1 MNKLKKRLSSLLVF
15 LFCIFSLSAVETK
28 VVETRHFKII
38 YDERT
43 ENAAKEIYSFAENA
57 YTSLVHFFKE
67 DPFLFIPV
75 YIEPE
80 EKVYNAYYTSFPYNR
95 IVIYD
100 APVHHT
106 LDNTEN
112 TLYMTFL
119 HELTHAFTFSIK
131 SGFGDF
137 MTQIFG
143 DWANIS
149 VNLHMLLFMQEGIS
163 VFTESMDGGGR
174 LNDPFFYTPLIQAK
188 IEGKDISY
196 MDASGGRDIMPGG
209 NMWYVYGGAFNK
221 WMAQRYGE
229 RDLASFYTKIS
240 KNLLSF
246 PQNGYS
252 SVFSNKLWSDWNRFL
267 DDMETPQ
274 EYSYPTIMTE
284 ESRSYSDLVIFDS
297 EVYALSSSK
306 EALIKLGG
314 KEERILSFYSALP
327 DLSISREGEFL
338 LPYVN
343 GKESYV
349 SIYNREGERCAKY
362 DGYYDGA
369 FLGTNLV
376 LTSTVD
382 RITYLTIMDEKSQK
396 VMDLG
401 RDVTIHE
408 FTSNDDGVFFLL
420 SRKGEEK
427 IAYLD
432 RDCNLYLLDT
442 DPDIV
447 FSSLSASSSSLI
459 SFSYLERNKEGG
471 LPKYGEIESDTM
483 TMYLSPSEY
492 TGGVN
497 YPVRFEDTVYFVSQF
512 FDHSAISRE
521 DYEKLEMGE
530 KGKVGLGIYE
540 RLEEEYDS
548 VSFDGLSL
556 SYNPLSTMKKG
567 ALIPLCLPLSSF
579 YDPSPLLGV
588 TWMTEDATE
597 TYSLLLS
604 GGYGIE
610 SDSFSFG
617 ASISSPFVSFSFS
630 GDVNPAFYNW
640 ESDLGLT
647 YSFTLSHIGEE
658 VKVEDVMGWV
668 SLNGRGSFNNYLS
681 LSYENLRQRGV
692 GRHHT
697 YGWGAKLAAFNL
709 QPSLSLFAYIPG
721 IFPYNPISPLDYA
734 IPFVVE
740 GTIDMDKVSL
750 FSRFQLLTYE
760 VQKSLR
766 FLSLY
771 FTHLDLYAKCGFSWF
786 YDGESLSQYSLG
798 LSTTLSPILGQ
809 LSRIQVE
816 IGAELNYNEETGME
830 VKFVLGAH

>member
-1 MNKLKKRLSSLLVF
+1 M
-15 LFCIFSLSAVETK
+15 
-28 VVETRHFKII
+28 
-38 YDERT
+38 
-43 ENAAKEIYSFAENA
+43 
-57 YTSLVHFFKE
+57 
-67 DPFLFIPV
+67 
-75 YIEPE
+75 
-80 EKVYNAYYTSFPYNR
+80 
-95 IVIYD
+95 
-100 APVHHT
+100 
-106 LDNTEN
+106 
-112 TLYMTFL
+112 
-119 HELTHAFTFSIK
+119 
-131 SGFGDF
+131 
-137 MTQIFG
+137 
-143 DWANIS
+143 
-149 VNLHMLLFMQEGIS
+149 
-163 VFTESMDGGGR
+163 
-174 LNDPFFYTPLIQAK
+174 
-188 IEGKDISY
+188 
-196 MDASGGRDIMPGG
+196 
-209 NMWYVYGGAFNK
+209 
-221 WMAQRYGE
+221 
-229 RDLASFYTKIS
+229 
-240 KNLLSF
+240 
-246 PQNGYS
+246 
-252 SVFSNKLWSDWNRFL
+252 
-267 DDMETPQ
+267 
-274 EYSYPTIMTE
+274 
-284 ESRSYSDLVIFDS
+284 
-297 EVYALSSSK
+297 
-306 EALIKLGG
+306 
-314 KEERILSFYSALP
+314 
-327 DLSISREGEFL
+327 
-338 LPYVN
+338 
-343 GKESYV
+343 
-349 SIYNREGERCAKY
+349 
-362 DGYYDGA
+362 
-369 FLGTNLV
+369 
-376 LTSTVD
+376 
-382 RITYLTIMDEKSQK
+382 
-396 VMDLG
+396 
-401 RDVTIHE
+401 
-408 FTSNDDGVFFLL
+408 
-420 SRKGEEK
+420 
-427 IAYLD
+427 
-432 RDCNLYLLDT
+432 
-442 DPDIV
+442 
-447 FSSLSASSSSLI
+447 
-459 SFSYLERNKEGG
+459 ERNKEGG

-483 TMYLSPSEY
+483 IMYLSPSEY

-668 SLNGRGSFNNYLS
+668 SLNGRGSFNNYFS

-798 LSTTLSPILGQ
+798 LSTTLSPVLGQ

>member
-1 MNKLKKRLSSLLVF
+1 
-15 LFCIFSLSAVETK
+15 
-28 VVETRHFKII
+28 
-38 YDERT
+38 
-43 ENAAKEIYSFAENA
+43 
-57 YTSLVHFFKE
+57 
-67 DPFLFIPV
+67 
-75 YIEPE
+75 
-80 EKVYNAYYTSFPYNR
+80 
-95 IVIYD
+95 
-100 APVHHT
+100 
-106 LDNTEN
+106 
-112 TLYMTFL
+112 
-119 HELTHAFTFSIK
+119 
-131 SGFGDF
+131 
-137 MTQIFG
+137 
-143 DWANIS
+143 
-149 VNLHMLLFMQEGIS
+149 
-163 VFTESMDGGGR
+163 
-174 LNDPFFYTPLIQAK
+174 
-188 IEGKDISY
+188 
-196 MDASGGRDIMPGG
+196 
-209 NMWYVYGGAFNK
+209 
-221 WMAQRYGE
+221 
-229 RDLASFYTKIS
+229 
-240 KNLLSF
+240 
-246 PQNGYS
+246 
-252 SVFSNKLWSDWNRFL
+252 
-267 DDMETPQ
+267 
-274 EYSYPTIMTE
+274 
-284 ESRSYSDLVIFDS
+284 
-297 EVYALSSSK
+297 
-306 EALIKLGG
+306 
-314 KEERILSFYSALP
+314 
-327 DLSISREGEFL
+327 
-338 LPYVN
+338 
-343 GKESYV
+343 
-349 SIYNREGERCAKY
+349 
-362 DGYYDGA
+362 
-369 FLGTNLV
+369 
-376 LTSTVD
+376 
-382 RITYLTIMDEKSQK
+382 MDEESQK

-447 FSSLSASSSSLI
+447 FFSLSASSSSLI

-483 TMYLSPSEY
+483 IMYLSPSEY

-540 RLEEEYDS
+540 RLEEYDS

-617 ASISSPFVSFSFS
+617 ASISSPFVSFSYS

-668 SLNGRGSFNNYLS
+668 SLNGRGSFNNYFS

-692 GRHHT
+692 GRRHT

-740 GTIDMDKVSL
+740 GIIDMDKVSL

-786 YDGESLSQYSLG
+786 YDGESFSQYSLG
-798 LSTTLSPILGQ
+798 LSTTLSPVLGQ